1 MNEKNK
7 ISSEDKFYFSVIFF
21 IPQMIY
27 DILCLFFHITLWVFL
42 RLNPFVFL
50 SVFLTLFFCLSV
62 CPSFC
67 LSVCFSLCMSV
78 EHWHNCLNNGYNNQL
93 DTDSNLGC
101 LVIKLFWSIE
111 ENKKFDLTTLGF
123 NDQKS
128 PVPSGSLNRVPTVFK
143 LWTSDSLRVGQS
155 VDPFFHRCGCSQ
167 CPPVRLKCE
176 ID

>member
-1 MNEKNK
+1 
-7 ISSEDKFYFSVIFF
+7 
-21 IPQMIY
+21 MIY

-50 SVFLTLFFCLSV
+50 SVFLSFCFSVCLSV
-62 CPSFC
+62 CLSFC

-123 NDQKS
+123 NDRKS
-128 PVPSGSLNRVPTVFK
+128 PVPSGSLNRVPTVFTFSAF
-143 LWTSDSLRVGQS
+143 LSVAVYPALLTSPPLGNYSLPLLLIFS
-155 VDPFFHRCGCSQ
+155 PFSIHSFKVS
-167 CPPVRLKCE
+167 
-176 ID
+176 